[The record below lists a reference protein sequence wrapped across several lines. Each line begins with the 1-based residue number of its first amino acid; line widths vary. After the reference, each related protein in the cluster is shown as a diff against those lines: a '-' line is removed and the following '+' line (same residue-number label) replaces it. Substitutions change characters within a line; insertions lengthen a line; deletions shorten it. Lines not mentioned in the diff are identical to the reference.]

1 MAKASKNKLTIG
13 GFTMKKLIALSVI
26 LGLTSFLGAC
36 ASQESPSDTT
46 APSGTEQT
54 APGSDPTAPTGT
66 ESPAAPDSTSP
77 ESTAPGT
84 TDPASDPTK
93 SETKEEPSDAGSMTA
108 PQEAPTEP
116 SGTGN

>member
-1 MAKASKNKLTIG
+1 
-13 GFTMKKLIALSVI
+13 MKKLIALSVI
-26 LGLTSFLGAC
+26 LGWASFLGAC
-36 ASQESPSDTT
+36 STTSEQQSPSDTT

-54 APGSDPTAPTGT
+54 APSGDPTAPGGT
-66 ESPAAPDSTSP
+66 EAPASPDSTSP

-93 SETKEEPSDAGSMTA
+93 SETKEEPSDAGSMTTPPEESPA
-108 PQEAPTEP
+108 AP